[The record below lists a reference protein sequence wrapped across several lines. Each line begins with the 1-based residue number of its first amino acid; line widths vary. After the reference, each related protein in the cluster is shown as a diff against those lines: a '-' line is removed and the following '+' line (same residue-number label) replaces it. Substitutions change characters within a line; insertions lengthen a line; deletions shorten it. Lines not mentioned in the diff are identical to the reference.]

1 MIMSLKI
8 IRAILAERMGY
19 SDDTEITSNLSL
31 FDDLEM
37 NGNDFDE
44 TIAELEERFD
54 IEFDDDDIDGIEYV
68 SDLVKFVKKHAE

>member
-1 MIMSLKI
+1 MSLKI